1 MYPGIQTTT
10 LNIDYT
16 NSQQTNISMSSHYH
30 TFLHDKLCF
39 QQSFL
44 ETEFKGIA
52 HPLVIWTVDPSQ
64 FFLTVTGAELKYL
77 LTEHRVH
84 SGR

>member
-1 MYPGIQTTT
+1 M
-10 LNIDYT
+10 
-16 NSQQTNISMSSHYH
+16 ISSA
-30 TFLHDKLCF
+30 

-52 HPLVIWTVDPSQ
+52 HPLVVWTVDPSQ

-77 LTEHRVH
+77 LAEHRVR

>member
-1 MYPGIQTTT
+1 
-10 LNIDYT
+10 
-16 NSQQTNISMSSHYH
+16 MSLHYH
-30 TFLHDKLCF
+30 TFLHDNKLCF

-52 HPLVIWTVDPSQ
+52 HPLVIWTVDPSK

-77 LTEHRVH
+77 LAEHRAR